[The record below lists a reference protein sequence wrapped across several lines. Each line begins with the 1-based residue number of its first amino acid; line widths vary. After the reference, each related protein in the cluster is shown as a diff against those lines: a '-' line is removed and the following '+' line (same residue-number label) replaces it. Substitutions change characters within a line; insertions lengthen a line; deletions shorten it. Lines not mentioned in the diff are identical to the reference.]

1 METICRDIETLALV
15 FPGVSFT
22 VSAMRPQAGLH
33 NDRVLNIP
41 KVLKLISDIWFYS
54 PETH

>member
-41 KVLKLISDIWFYS
+41 KVLKLISDICFYS
-54 PETH
+54 RETH